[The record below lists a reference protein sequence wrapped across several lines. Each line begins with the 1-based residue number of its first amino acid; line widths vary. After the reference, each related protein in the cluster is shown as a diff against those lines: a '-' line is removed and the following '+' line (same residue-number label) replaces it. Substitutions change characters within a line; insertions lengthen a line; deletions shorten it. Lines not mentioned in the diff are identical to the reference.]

1 MFYTINFKDK
11 NFTEGTR
18 SAIFAILTEY
28 ASVSIPKDDTNEH
41 PNIQRLAGLVM
52 MLKTGQQHTLLF
64 EMNITGRIFL
74 KGDLGLCVKVV
85 NVFKPVT

>member
-1 MFYTINFKDK
+1 MLYTINFTDK

-28 ASVSIPKDDTNEH
+28 ASVSILKDDTKEH

-52 MLKTGQQHTLLF
+52 MLKNGQQHTLLF
-64 EMNITGRIFL
+64 EMYITGRIFL
-74 KGDLGLCVKVV
+74 KGDLGLVSKLLMCL
-85 NVFKPVT
+85 NL